1 MKKITVKWLTD
12 RNACVS
18 EDEKLIAEKE
28 FKGDIIKILDALI
41 YKNRF
46 LDANWLFTEYANKKQ
61 CVLYAIFAAELVL
74 HLFENKYPKDKRP
87 KEAIQAAKDYV
98 KNPCKKTKDAADAAA
113 DAAYAAYAAYDDANA
128 ADAAYAAYEAANAA
142 NAAYAA
148 AYATTAAYATNAANA
163 TKKELQ
169 NKIIKNAISILKGG
183 LSMNTECKGENTVT
197 GVAHP

>member
-46 LDANWLFTEYANKKQ
+46 LDADWLFTEYANKKQ

-98 KNPCKKTKDAADAAA
+98 KNPCKKTKAAA
-113 DAAYAAYAAYDDANA
+113 DAAYDAYDTANAASAASYASYASASAAYASSAAYAASA
-128 ADAAYAAYEAANAA
+128 AYASSAAYAAS
-142 NAAYAA
+142 YAA
-148 AYATTAAYATNAANA
+148 
-163 TKKELQ
+163 KKELQ
-169 NKIIKNAISILKGG
+169 NKIIKNAISILTRRTKY
-183 LSMNTECKGENTVT
+183 EY
-197 GVAHP
+197 

>member
-74 HLFENKYPKDKRP
+74 HIFENKYPKDKRP

-113 DAAYAAYAAYDDANA
+113 DAAYAAYDA
-128 ADAAYAAYEAANAA
+128 ADAANAASAASYAAYASA
-142 NAAYAA
+142 NAAYASSASYASASA
-148 AYATTAAYATNAANA
+148 AYASSAAYAASAAHA
-163 TKKELQ
+163 SASAAYAAKKELQ
-169 NKIIKNAISILKGG
+169 NKIIKNAISILTRRTKY
-183 LSMNTECKGENTVT
+183 EY
-197 GVAHP
+197 